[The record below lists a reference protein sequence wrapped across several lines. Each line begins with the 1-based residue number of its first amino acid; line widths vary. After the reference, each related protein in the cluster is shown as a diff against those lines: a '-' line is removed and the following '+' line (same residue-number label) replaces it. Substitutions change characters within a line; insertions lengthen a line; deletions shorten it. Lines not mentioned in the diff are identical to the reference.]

1 MLSCVEMMNL
11 IFHLV
16 GYSRAEVLLLA
27 VGLLL
32 LSSCATQR
40 QQILKGRPQTTLAPA
55 FEKASGTILAQ
66 AVDPAVAA
74 HPGKSGYRLLDLGK
88 DAFEARLALIE
99 SAEQTLDA
107 QYYVWRAD
115 ATGTVLLER
124 LMAAADR
131 GVRVRLLVDDMLYG
145 RDDLKVASLCDHE
158 NVEIRL
164 YNALDADVTNSLARV
179 WDLVS
184 NFGDL
189 NHRMHNKFMIADN
202 RMVIM
207 GGRNI
212 GDKYFGVNRKLVF
225 RDLDVLAC
233 GPVVQQSSGAFDAYW
248 NSERSLPVEGRLR
261 DFLSFRPDHGKYEE
275 LIRQVD
281 EYVREEQFPHSVE
294 FSKDRALALLRP
306 TGGNAPAP
314 IFWCPSR
321 LVVDTTAKGDL
332 MANGRG
338 SLVAEEIEKIAGAA
352 QQEIVLES
360 AYLVPR
366 ERMMAQIDVV
376 RGRGVDVKTLTN
388 SMASTNHV
396 YVHSFYVKG
405 REKMLD
411 HGVEIYET
419 KVDAESLAVH
429 SAFPDKAILGLHA
442 KTLVV
447 DRETSFVGTFNLD
460 PRSAIWN
467 SEAGVVIESR
477 EFAEHLLEKLSR
489 DFEPTNSWR
498 VRRNERGQTIWEGE
512 TDGRKDVRH
521 AEPDTTRTERFKA
534 WLYGLLPIADQV

>member
-1 MLSCVEMMNL
+1 MIIRRIRKFC
-11 IFHLV
+11 LV
-16 GYSRAEVLLLA
+16 LA
-27 VGLLL
+27 SIGLGLGL

-40 QQILKGRPQTTLAPA
+40 PQILKGRPQTTLAPPV
-55 FEKASGTILAQ
+55 EQTSGTSLAQ
-66 AVDPAVAA
+66 VVDPAVAA
-74 HPGKSGYRLLDLGK
+74 HPGKSGYRLLDLGR

-99 SAEQTLDA
+99 AAEKTLDA

-145 RDDLKVASLCDHE
+145 RDDLKVASLCNHE

-164 YNALDADVTNSLARV
+164 YNALDADVTNSIARI

-202 RMVIM
+202 RMVIT
-207 GGRNI
+207 GGRNV
-212 GDKYFGVNRKLVF
+212 GDKYHGVNRKLVF

-233 GPVVQQSSGAFDAYW
+233 GPVVQQASGAFDAYW

-261 DFLSFRPDHGKYEE
+261 DFLSFRPDHGEHE
-275 LIRQVD
+275 RLIRQVD
-281 EYVREEQFPHSVE
+281 EYGRNEQFPLPVKYSR
-294 FSKDRALALLRP
+294 DQALALLRP
-306 TGGNAPAP
+306 TGGNSPAP

-332 MANGRG
+332 LANGRG
-338 SLVAEEIEKIAGAA
+338 SLVAEEIEKIAGSA
-352 QQEIVLES
+352 QQEVVLES

-376 RGRGVDVKTLTN
+376 RGRGVNVRTLTN

-405 REKMLD
+405 REKMID
-411 HGVEIYET
+411 QGVEIYET
-419 KVDAESLAVH
+419 KVDAESLNVH
-429 SAFPDKAILGLHA
+429 SAFPEEADYGLHA

-447 DRETSFVGTFNLD
+447 DRKTSFVGTFNLD
-460 PRSAIWN
+460 PRSAKWN

-489 DFEPTNSWR
+489 DFEPANSWR
-498 VRRNERGQTIWEGE
+498 VSRDASGRTVWEAE
-512 TDGRKDVRH
+512 TDGQKDVRY
-521 AEPDTTRTERFKA
+521 AEPDTTRSERLRA

>member
-1 MLSCVEMMNL
+1 MRDLNL
-11 IFHLV
+11 QWL
-16 GYSRAEVLLLA
+16 GNGRALALLLA
-27 VGLLL
+27 VGLAS
-32 LSSCATQR
+32 LSSCATQK
-40 QQILKGRPQTTLAPA
+40 QPILMGRPQTTLAPPA
-55 FEKASGTILAQ
+55 EKTSDTRLAQ
-66 AVDPAVAA
+66 VVDPAVAA
-74 HPGKSGYRLLDLGK
+74 HPGKSGYRLLDLGE

-99 SAEQTLDA
+99 SAEKTLDA
-107 QYYVWRAD
+107 QYYVWSSD

-131 GVRVRLLVDDMLYG
+131 GVRVRLLLDDMLYG

-164 YNALDADVTNSLARV
+164 YNALDADVTNSVVRI

-212 GDKYFGVNRKLVF
+212 GDKYYGVNRKLVF

-233 GPVVQQSSGAFDAYW
+233 GPVVQQAAGAFDAYW

-261 DFLSFRPDHGKYEE
+261 DFLSFRPDHGEHEE

-281 EYVREEQFPHSVE
+281 EYVHEQQFPYPVK
-294 FSKDRALALLRP
+294 FSMNRALALLRP
-306 TGGNAPAP
+306 SGGDSPAP
-314 IFWCPSR
+314 IFWCLSR
-321 LVVDTTAKGDL
+321 LVVDTTAKGDVL
-332 MANGRG
+332 SNGRG
-338 SLVAEEIEKIAGAA
+338 SLVAEEIEKLAGSA
-352 QQEIVLES
+352 QKEIVLES

-366 ERMMAQIDVV
+366 ERMLAQIDVV

-411 HGVEIYET
+411 HGVNVFET
-419 KVDAESLAVH
+419 KIDAESLDVH
-429 SAFPDKAILGLHA
+429 SAFPGSADLGLHA
-442 KTLVV
+442 KTLVI
-447 DRETSFVGTFNLD
+447 DRTKSFVGTFNLD
-460 PRSAIWN
+460 PRSAKWN
-467 SEAGVVIESR
+467 SEAGVIIDSK

-489 DFEPTNSWR
+489 DFEPANSWQ
-498 VRRNERGQTIWEGE
+498 VRRNERGQTVWEAE
-512 TDGRKDVRH
+512 TDGQKDVRY
-521 AEPDTTRTERFKA
+521 AEPDTTRTERLKA
-534 WLYGLLPIADQV
+534 WLWGLLPIADQV

>member
-1 MLSCVEMMNL
+1 MAVRGARACV
-11 IFHLV
+11 LV
-16 GYSRAEVLLLA
+16 GVLLALC
-27 VGLLL
+27 
-32 LSSCATQR
+32 SCATQK
-40 QQILKGRPQTTLAPA
+40 QQILKGRPQTTLAPPVDQTA
-55 FEKASGTILAQ
+55 DTRLAR

-74 HPGKSGYRLLDLGK
+74 HSGKSGFRLLDLAK
-88 DAFEARLALIE
+88 DAFDARLALIE
-99 SAEQTLDA
+99 AAEKTLDA

-115 ATGTVLLER
+115 ASGTVLLER

-145 RDDLKVASLCDHE
+145 RDDLKVASLCNHK

-164 YNALDADVTNSLARV
+164 YNALDADVTNSLVRV
-179 WDLVS
+179 WDLVT

-202 RMVIM
+202 RIVIT

-212 GDKYFGVNRKLVF
+212 GDKYYGVNRKLVF

-233 GPVVQQSSGAFDAYW
+233 GPVVQQASGAFDAYW

-261 DFLSFRPDHGKYEE
+261 DFLSFRPDHGEHEK
-275 LIRQVD
+275 LIRQVE
-281 EYVREEQFPHSVE
+281 EYVREEQFPYSVKMSPE
-294 FSKDRALALLRP
+294 RALALLRP
-306 TGGNAPAP
+306 TGGSSPEP

-332 MANGRG
+332 MSDGRG
-338 SLVAEEIEKIAGAA
+338 SLVAEEIEKIVGSA
-352 QQEIVLES
+352 QQEVILES

-366 ERMMAQIDVV
+366 ERALSHLDAV
-376 RGRGVDVKTLTN
+376 RGRGVNVRTLTN

-405 REKMLD
+405 REKMID
-411 HGVEIYET
+411 HGVEVFET
-419 KVDAESLAVH
+419 KVDAEALPLH
-429 SAFPDKAILGLHA
+429 SAFPDEADYGLHA

-447 DRETSFVGTFNLD
+447 DRRTSFVGTFNLD
-460 PRSAIWN
+460 PRSAKWN

-489 DFEPTNSWR
+489 DFEPGNSWR
-498 VRRNERGQTIWEGE
+498 VRRNEQGQTVWEGE
-512 TDGRKDVRH
+512 TDGQRDIRY
-521 AEPDTTRTERFKA
+521 AEPDTTRVERLKA